1 MKYYKPHLMYVSHV
15 PKEYKESDYYIHF
28 LWNNFIEKDQP
39 YHPAQK
45 SLLMKN
51 IEKKFISTYAFHAR
65 YRESYKILNLK

>member
-1 MKYYKPHLMYVSHV
+1 MKYYKPHLMYVTNG
-15 PKEYKESDYYIHF
+15 PKPGNIFDYYIHF

-45 SLLMKN
+45 SPLMKT